1 MKKVLLGNVFI
12 GCTALSLALTAC
24 GDKTSSGP
32 GAIQLGAKTSGDVGL
47 TVGKCLD
54 NGLGLAKKADSD
66 ELDKAYLIQ
75 GSDYCQIFVPQ
86 LGDYCGISAAFYSE
100 RLGDTLSIWYGSKVA
115 QNGDKTIDVGV
126 AVTSCFCVK
135 DHWFDISC
143 GDADAKYFKYSGE
156 AFRIVDEPAPISPE
170 PEDAVVPDAPE
181 FDESE
186 PHQHTTDV
194 IGRCDRE
201 SDESAFPLS
210 SKYIGIPGWN
220 DLSETSG
227 EQSIPL
233 AKKFEDEGGAT
244 VLVFEETFSCDEY
257 VSSVNVFF
265 SGDTLYAKPEMGKD
279 ESVKLDPGEGCGCF
293 TKAAFK
299 LENEGVYADAKYMV
313 FGNHMEYVYTLKPGT
328 K

>member
-12 GCTALSLALTAC
+12 GCAALSLALTAC

-32 GAIQLGAKTSGDVGL
+32 GANQLGAKTSGDVGL

-66 ELDKAYLIQ
+66 ELDKAYLVQ
-75 GSDYCQIFVPQ
+75 GSDYCQIMVPA
-86 LGDYCGISAAFYSE
+86 LNDYCDVDAPFKSKRS
-100 RLGDTLSIWYGSKVA
+100 GDTLEIYFNLEEA
-115 QNGDKTIDVGV
+115 
-126 AVTSCFCVK
+126 AVTECMCMK

-143 GDADAKYFKYSGE
+143 GDADAKYFKYSYDV
-156 AFRIVDEPAPISPE
+156 FKIVDEPAPISPE
-170 PEDAVVPDAPE
+170 PEEPVIPDAPE

-194 IGRCDRE
+194 IGRCNRE

-220 DLSETSG
+220 DLSEDSG

-233 AKKFEDEGGAT
+233 AKKFEDESDDA
-244 VLVFEETFSCDEY
+244 VLVFETAFGCEEI
-257 VSSVNVFF
+257 VSSVDVFF

-279 ESVKLDPGEGCGCF
+279 ESVKLEPGEGCACF

-313 FGNHMEYVYTLKPGT
+313 FGNHMEYVYTLKPG
-328 K
+328 KKD

>member
-1 MKKVLLGNVFI
+1 MKKVLLGNAFI

-32 GAIQLGAKTSGDVGL
+32 GANQLGAKTSGDVGL

-66 ELDKAYLIQ
+66 ELDKAYLVQ
-75 GSDYCQIFVPQ
+75 GSDYCQIMVPA
-86 LGDYCGISAAFYSE
+86 LNDYCDVDAPFKSKRS
-100 RLGDTLSIWYGSKVA
+100 GDTLEIYFNLEEA
-115 QNGDKTIDVGV
+115 
-126 AVTSCFCVK
+126 AVTECMCMK

-143 GDADAKYFKYSGE
+143 GDADAKYFKYSYDV
-156 AFRIVDEPAPISPE
+156 FKIVDEPAPISPE
-170 PEDAVVPDAPE
+170 PEEPVIPDAPE

-194 IGRCDRE
+194 IGRCNRE

-220 DLSETSG
+220 DLSEDSG

-233 AKKFEDEGGAT
+233 AKKFEDESDDA
-244 VLVFEETFSCDEY
+244 VLVFETAFGCEEI
-257 VSSVNVFF
+257 VSSVDVFF

-279 ESVKLDPGEGCGCF
+279 ESVKLEPGEGCACF

-313 FGNHMEYVYTLKPGT
+313 FGNHMEYVYTLRPGT
-328 K
+328 KK

>member
-12 GCTALSLALTAC
+12 GCAALSLALTAC

-32 GAIQLGAKTSGDVGL
+32 GANQLGAKTSGDVGL
-47 TVGKCLD
+47 MVGKCLD

-66 ELDKAYLIQ
+66 ELDKAYLVQ
-75 GSDYCQIFVPQ
+75 GSDYCQIMVPA
-86 LGDYCGISAAFYSE
+86 LNDYCDVDAPFKSKRS
-100 RLGDTLSIWYGSKVA
+100 GDTLEIYFNLEEA
-115 QNGDKTIDVGV
+115 
-126 AVTSCFCVK
+126 AVTECMCMK

-143 GDADAKYFKYSGE
+143 GDADAKYFKYSYDVLK
-156 AFRIVDEPAPISPE
+156 IVDEPAPISPE
-170 PEDAVVPDAPE
+170 PEEPVIPDAPE

-194 IGRCDRE
+194 IGRCNRE

-220 DLSETSG
+220 DLSEDSG

-233 AKKFEDEGGAT
+233 AKKFEDESDDA
-244 VLVFEETFSCDEY
+244 VLVFETAFGCEEI
-257 VSSVNVFF
+257 VSSVDVFF

-279 ESVKLDPGEGCGCF
+279 ESVKLEPGEGCACF

-313 FGNHMEYVYTLKPGT
+313 FGNHMEYVYTQRPGT
-328 K
+328 KK

>member
-12 GCTALSLALTAC
+12 GCAALSLALTAC

-32 GAIQLGAKTSGDVGL
+32 GANQLGAKTSGDVGL
-47 TVGKCLD
+47 MVGKCLD

-66 ELDKAYLIQ
+66 ELDKAYLVQ
-75 GSDYCQIFVPQ
+75 GSDYCQIMVPA
-86 LGDYCGISAAFYSE
+86 LNDYCDVDAPFKSKRS
-100 RLGDTLSIWYGSKVA
+100 GDSLEIYFNLEEA
-115 QNGDKTIDVGV
+115 
-126 AVTSCFCVK
+126 AVTECMCMK

-143 GDADAKYFKYSGE
+143 GDADAKYFKYSYDV
-156 AFRIVDEPAPISPE
+156 FKIVDEPAPISPE
-170 PEDAVVPDAPE
+170 PEEPVIPDAPE

-194 IGRCDRE
+194 IGRCNRE

-220 DLSETSG
+220 DLSEDSG

-233 AKKFEDEGGAT
+233 AKKFEDESDDA
-244 VLVFEETFSCDEY
+244 VLVFETAFGCEEI
-257 VSSVNVFF
+257 VSSVDVFF

-279 ESVKLDPGEGCGCF
+279 ESVKLEPGEGCACF

-313 FGNHMEYVYTLKPGT
+313 FGNHMEYVYTLRPDT
-328 K
+328 KK